1 EGDLDTAG
9 RGGLTRAALALL
21 LPVAPRPAAEERLS
35 SWLSRIAPIYGL
47 STSALVA
54 HFRLAGSSALT
65 LEKGLSTGQRALIA
79 ARAGLSAHSIDAMTF
94 ATLAP
99 HARFMIA
106 PTARYFC
113 PCCAKTPAIG
123 RKDAALPWTFWCSAH
138 GVRLWARGTRPMQSF
153 IPDGVLERLDL
164 LARRG
169 AARLAAWA
177 EDRDCIG
184 EQGMPTV
191 PNLLQFLTAPYRR
204 ASPPSLAEQPRLSLE
219 ARRANHAFLTRPI
232 ARQALLVV
240 APEYNSFAPV
250 LAKPVRPGLDALA
263 RGSLL
268 QTYALAVA
276 VARLTENQV
285 EHAAATLAVAD
296 DEGEAS
302 LRRALRSWPQA
313 TRRRI
318 DAQLRRPLA
327 SEAAAK
333 FTAGQA
339 HRGRLAAQFHK
350 LCANPTNFGSFGPI
364 NCESESPN
372 YARAGRSEP

>member
-1 EGDLDTAG
+1 MNAAG
-9 RGGLTRAALALL
+9 LAFL
-21 LPVAPRPAAEERLS
+21 LPVAPRPADDERLS
-35 SWLSRIAPIYGL
+35 SWLSRVAWIYGM
-47 STSALVA
+47 SANALLA
-54 HFRLAGSSALT
+54 HFGLAGPSAPT
-65 LEKGLSTGQRALIA
+65 LEKGLSAGQGALIA
-79 ARAGLSAHSIDAMTF
+79 ARTGLSASSIDAMTF
-94 ATLAP
+94 ANLAP

-106 PTARYFC
+106 PSARYFC

-123 RKDAALPWTFWCSAH
+123 RKDAALPWTFWCSTH
-138 GVRLWARGTRPMQSF
+138 GVRLWARGKRPMQSF
-153 IPDGVLERLDL
+153 LPESVLERLDP

-169 AARLAAWA
+169 AGRLAAWA
-177 EDRDCIG
+177 EDRDHIG
-184 EQGMPTV
+184 EQRLPTV
-191 PNLLQFLTAPYRR
+191 PDLLQFLTAPYRR

-240 APEYNSFAPV
+240 APEYNRFAPV

-268 QTYALAVA
+268 QTYALAAA
-276 VARLTENQV
+276 VARLTENPVQHV
-285 EHAAATLAVAD
+285 AATLAVAD

-318 DAQLRRPLA
+318 DAHLRRLLA
-327 SEAAAK
+327 SESAAK
-333 FTAGQA
+333 FTAGRA
-339 HRGRLAAQFHK
+339 NRGRLATQFHK
-350 LCANPTNFGSFGPI
+350 LCSNPTNFGSFRPI
-364 NCESESPN
+364 NCESESRN